1 MMIDELK
8 NLIEQKVFR
17 PMRFKL
23 RSGEQVE
30 ILRAGQIAFGL
41 TSGKY
46 VSASGKLMDFSL
58 DDIVSLE
65 VLPRNAEK
73 QR

>member
-1 MMIDELK
+1 MIDELK
-8 NLIEQKVFR
+8 NLIDGNVFR

-23 RSGEQVE
+23 RTGEQVE
-30 ILRAGQIAFGL
+30 ILRAGQIAFGM

-46 VSASGKLMDFSL
+46 VSAAGKLIDFEL

-65 VLPRNAEK
+65 VLPREK
-73 QR
+73 RR